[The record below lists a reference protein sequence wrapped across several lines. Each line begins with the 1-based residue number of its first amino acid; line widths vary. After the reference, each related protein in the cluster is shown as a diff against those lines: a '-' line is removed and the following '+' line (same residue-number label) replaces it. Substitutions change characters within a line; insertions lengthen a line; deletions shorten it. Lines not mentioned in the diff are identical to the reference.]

1 MPSSIGHALAGYAAV
16 RLAGGRLRSNWPHV
30 LAATAPDL
38 DIVLDILRDKPIDYR
53 NRHSHSA
60 GASLA
65 AGLVLGGC
73 AWMAGGSFARNALM
87 GTAAYASHLA
97 LDYFGKEAEDGLPLL
112 WPFSDKRLAADRPLF
127 RTIYSRRGGFFTG
140 LVTRRNLQKI
150 GREVVILSPVVVAS
164 TLVGRIAG

>member
-16 RLAGGRLRSNWPHV
+16 RLTGGRLQSNWPHV
-30 LAATAPDL
+30 LVAAVPDL

-53 NRHSHSA
+53 NRRSHSA
-60 GASLA
+60 GAAIA

-73 AWMAGGSFARNALM
+73 AWMAGRPFVSNALK

-112 WPFSDKRLAADRPLF
+112 WPFTHKRLSADRPVF
-127 RTIYSRRGGFFTG
+127 KTIYSRRGGFFTG
-140 LVTRRNLQKI
+140 LITKRNLQKI
-150 GREVVILSPVVVAS
+150 GREVVILSPVVVIS
-164 TLVGRIAG
+164 TLVGKVVG